1 MSSKPP
7 LDKKYSVFQ
16 LKELKAIQRQ
26 FMYEVTDLYLLKLY
40 KKTLIAV
47 NIANTGHW
55 IDSFLPHNF
64 LWTENV
70 F

>member
-1 MSSKPP
+1 MSSKAP

-47 NIANTGHW
+47 NIANTGH
-55 IDSFLPHNF
+55 
-64 LWTENV
+64 
-70 F
+70 

>member
-47 NIANTGHW
+47 NIANTGH
-55 IDSFLPHNF
+55 
-64 LWTENV
+64 
-70 F
+70 